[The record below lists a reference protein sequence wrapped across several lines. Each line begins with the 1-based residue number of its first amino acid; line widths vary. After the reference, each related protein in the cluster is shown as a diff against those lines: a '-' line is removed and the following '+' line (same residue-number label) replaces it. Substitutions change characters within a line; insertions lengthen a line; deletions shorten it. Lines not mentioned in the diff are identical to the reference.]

1 MGGYFFLATP
11 CNKSNFDIEV
21 NNTVRKN
28 FYVDDCLKSKP
39 TTESGIKH
47 SSDLRTLLSNGGFRL
62 TKWSSNDRD
71 VLKSIPANDRAKEVK
86 TLDLERDKLPI
97 ERILG
102 VQWYAES
109 DQFQFKSI
117 IKYRPPTRH
126 GILSVMAS
134 IYDSLGFLAPIIL
147 PAKIILQDLCRL
159 DVGWDDEIPTEYL
172 VLWQKWL
179 ADLPKLSEFAVQRCF
194 KPSNFKVKS
203 AQLHHFSDAAER
215 GYGSVSYLRHLSFDG
230 QIHLS
235 FVLGKSRLS
244 PMKAVTI
251 PRLELTAAT
260 VSVRLDTLISKELD
274 YPVQ

>member
-1 MGGYFFLATP
+1 M
-11 CNKSNFDIEV
+11 
-21 NNTVRKN
+21 
-28 FYVDDCLKSKP
+28 
-39 TTESGIKH
+39 
-47 SSDLRTLLSNGGFRL
+47 
-62 TKWSSNDRD
+62 
-71 VLKSIPANDRAKEVK
+71 
-86 TLDLERDKLPI
+86 
-97 ERILG
+97 
-102 VQWYAES
+102 
-109 DQFQFKSI
+109 
-117 IKYRPPTRH
+117 IKYRPPTRR
-126 GILSVMAS
+126 GILSVIAS

-179 ADLPKLSEFAVQRCF
+179 AYLPKLSEFAVQRCF

-215 GYGSVSYLRHLSFDG
+215 GYGSVSYLRQLSFDG
-230 QIHLS
+230 QIHCS

-274 YPVQ
+274 YPAPVSDTFFWTDSITVLRYVENVTKRYQTFVANRITVIRGRSSPSQ